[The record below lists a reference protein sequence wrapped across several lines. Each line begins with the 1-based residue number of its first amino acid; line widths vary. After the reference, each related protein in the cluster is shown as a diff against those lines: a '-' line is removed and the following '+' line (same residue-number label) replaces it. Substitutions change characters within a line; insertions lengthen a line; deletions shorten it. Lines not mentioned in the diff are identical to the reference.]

1 MNSPVQHQETVQ
13 PQPDADAI
21 KMFVGQ
27 IPRSWDENEL
37 RNLFEDFGKV
47 HSINVLRDKATG
59 NSRAKTESP
68 VRGLCVLVLDSRGC
82 HLSRR
87 TDSAQMAEDETAI
100 RNSRHVG

>member
-1 MNSPVQHQETVQ
+1 MRRSNTDLFFNGSFREEMNSPVQHQEPVQ

-59 NSRAKTESP
+59 S
-68 VRGLCVLVLDSRGC
+68 SRG
-82 HLSRR
+82 
-87 TDSAQMAEDETAI
+87 E
-100 RNSRHVG
+100 